1 MNKLIRNIALVA
13 GLAAATCASA
23 QNTYSGYF
31 INNYLYRSEMNPA
44 FGNAENYVGFPGL
57 GNLNAGMAGNLHL
70 DNIFYNID
78 GRTCLFTNPGVSAA
92 EVLDGIH
99 DVNKL
104 GVSTKVDIINV
115 GFKGLGG
122 YNTVGISARADVRTH
137 IPGSIFS
144 LLKEGVENK
153 TYDIADF
160 RARGTAFA
168 QIALNHSHDIKAV
181 PGLRVGGTLKVLIG
195 GAQVDA
201 RLDKARLEL
210 HDDTWNIV
218 TDATIETSMKG
229 LSYTTSYN
237 DDARR
242 DYVDGVEIDG
252 PGPNGFGLGFDLGA
266 EYKWGD
272 FTFSAAVLDLGF
284 IHWNETRLAGTDGE
298 RMVQTSRYQFG
309 ADSDT
314 NDTEWDNL
322 KNDLTALYQLDD
334 LGDTGGRTTAL
345 SATVNAGVNYALPAY
360 RNLTFGLLNSTYI
373 NGPYTSTEF
382 RLSANVRP
390 VKCLAASA
398 NLAAGTYGVGF
409 GWLINLNLH
418 KGFSFFVGMDHTM
431 GKLAKQGVP
440 LKSNAKFNLGI
451 DFPF

>member
-31 INNYLYRSEMNPA
+31 IDNYLYRSEMNPA

-104 GVSTKVDIINV
+104 GVSTKIDIINV

-181 PGLRVGGTLKVLIG
+181 PGLRIGGTLKILIG

-210 HDDTWNIV
+210 QD
-218 TDATIETSMKG
+218 
-229 LSYTTSYN
+229 
-237 DDARR
+237 R
-242 DYVDGVEIDG
+242 
-252 PGPNGFGLGFDLGA
+252 
-266 EYKWGD
+266 
-272 FTFSAAVLDLGF
+272 
-284 IHWNETRLAGTDGE
+284 
-298 RMVQTSRYQFG
+298 
-309 ADSDT
+309 
-314 NDTEWDNL
+314 
-322 KNDLTALYQLDD
+322 
-334 LGDTGGRTTAL
+334 
-345 SATVNAGVNYALPAY
+345 
-360 RNLTFGLLNSTYI
+360 
-373 NGPYTSTEF
+373 
-382 RLSANVRP
+382 
-390 VKCLAASA
+390 
-398 NLAAGTYGVGF
+398 
-409 GWLINLNLH
+409 
-418 KGFSFFVGMDHTM
+418 
-431 GKLAKQGVP
+431 
-440 LKSNAKFNLGI
+440 KSVV
-451 DFPF
+451 